1 VSVRQ
6 DETLNLQSVRIR
18 LMQSLTNSIEVTIAL
33 QEVTNVVKPIEATY
47 QAATQVKVLSPE
59 ISNIIEVDVL
69 LSTENSMKDGVM
81 VSHHSLYRGLSPWH
95 AMRWTL
101 SELGR
106 SSVFLN
112 WYTSTSQQR
121 QGVVNDIEEV
131 GLTDSTRSIRKLC
144 TWGSGQQWKTW
155 LSTSHNNT
163 PRL

>member
-1 VSVRQ
+1 MSVRQ
-6 DETLNLQSVRIR
+6 DEALNLQSVRIR

-106 SSVFLN
+106 SSVFHEMVCEN
-112 WYTSTSQQR
+112 ETKQSRT
-121 QGVVNDIEEV
+121 G
-131 GLTDSTRSIRKLC
+131 K
-144 TWGSGQQWKTW
+144 
-155 LSTSHNNT
+155 
-163 PRL
+163 